1 MERDMSDALEAA
13 RRIVNEADDELAGD
27 RAVREAQPG
36 DALTV
41 ALAIL
46 SLAQGREDVVEEC
59 AKVADA
65 AKSESD
71 RLYQSHLERGNYDS
85 MDRCAARAGEARAI
99 AERIRAL
106 NSLPSKEGGGST

>member
-1 MERDMSDALEAA
+1 MSDALEAA
-13 RRIVNEADDELAGD
+13 RRTLRDHNP
-27 RAVREAQPG
+27 R
-36 DALTV
+36 DALSDDV
-41 ALAIL
+41 VMARYIL
-46 SLAQGREDVVEEC
+46 SLAQRREETIEEC

-99 AERIRAL
+99 SERIRLL
-106 NSLPSKEGGGST
+106 NSLPSKEGGVKS